1 MTMEKQQSR
10 EALIAA
16 MAADMAPVQRVKPSQ
31 GAALIAFAA
40 VVASVCCIAIFEFW
54 TGQITGDAS
63 PFFWITNGLLLLLGA
78 SSVSG
83 LVSSAL
89 PRVGSRG
96 NAPFWSAGMLALAPI
111 SAFITVLSWGLNN
124 EHAHHA
130 ANVMNDPATWY
141 WECGVYGSMAGASVA
156 LAAVLF
162 LRRGAPVSLERA
174 GWLTG
179 LAAGSLGALAYNITC
194 PLDTLAHVAF
204 WHTVPVLFWAVAG
217 RLAVPHL
224 IRW

>member
-1 MTMEKQQSR
+1 MDKHASR
-10 EALIAA
+10 EDLIAA
-16 MAADMAPVQRVKPSQ
+16 LAQDMTPVERVKPVQ

-54 TGQITGDAS
+54 FGQLTGDAS
-63 PFFWITNGLLLLLGA
+63 PFFWVTNGLLLLLGA

-83 LVSSAL
+83 LVASAL
-89 PRVGSRG
+89 PRIGVRGS
-96 NAPFWSAGMLALAPI
+96 APFWSAGLLALAPI
-111 SAFITVLSWGLNN
+111 TAFITVLSWGLNDA
-124 EHAHHA
+124 HAHHA
-130 ANVMNDPATWY
+130 ANVMSDPATWY
-141 WECGVYGSMAGASVA
+141 WECGLYGSMAGILVA
-156 LAAVLF
+156 LAAVLY

-194 PLDTLAHVAF
+194 PLDTVAHVGF
-204 WHTVPVLFWAVAG
+204 WHTVPVLIWALIG
-217 RLAVPHL
+217 RFAVPPL